1 MSLPAFS
8 VRNPVFANM
17 ITIFVVVAGLYV
29 TLTMLN
35 REVFPTT
42 DLNLVV
48 IRTVYPD
55 ASASEVEDL
64 ITNPIEE
71 AIREVEEIDEYTS
84 SSLEGVSYVVV
95 KIDPEARHVDRVI
108 NDIQRK
114 VDLVRNLP
122 SDAEDP
128 VVEALTTSQ
137 PVVNVCIAGT
147 ADEAHLRA
155 YADRLKIRLERI
167 DGVSSVVRTGWREE
181 EFSVTLDPGKL
192 AAFEVSFDDVTAA
205 LARQNVNLPGGKI
218 PDGPREILVR
228 TIGKFHDAERIAD
241 VVVRSNPDGQRIRV
255 RDIGEVKRQFAED
268 TSFARADGMRSII
281 LGVKKRDRGDVITVV
296 DTVRQ
301 LVADEQ
307 ALLPGDIQLIL
318 VDDASYYVKRRLNV
332 LLNNGWVG
340 LTLVVIFLFL
350 FLNARVAV
358 YTAFGIPFA
367 FLAAMLAMA
376 YFGLTINLMTM
387 FGLIIV
393 LGMVVDDA
401 IIVGE
406 NVARRLELGEDP
418 LIAASEGATEVMRPV
433 ISTVLTSIAAF
444 LPLIFAPDLYGK
456 YLSWLVYVVVLALC
470 ASLLECL
477 VILPSHLAGSMKKLE
492 IHGGHYHERKH
503 RLMRWLQSLYRVTMI
518 PALRYRYVFLL
529 LTTLFFGGLV
539 TYAVKHLKIDI
550 FPEDMIDI
558 FYVRMKAP
566 QGTSLEHTDMLAGQ
580 LLDIV
585 NGLPTTELEHVVT
598 HVGRH
603 ISFDNSGQNTGT
615 HLAQLVVHLTP
626 QERRERLTQRIIEE
640 VRGRVAMVEG
650 IDRIEIES
658 VKPGPPAGRPLEV
671 KISGPDLAVSAR
683 IADEVKDFLGR
694 VAGVYDIQDD
704 LEEGK
709 EEIQVIVDE
718 AEAARLGLRVNLVAG
733 TVYAAFR
740 GAEATLVREG
750 REEIK
755 VRVRLPEALRTV
767 ERLESLQVRNDHGR
781 LIDLRRVAR
790 FERER
795 GLPAIYHY
803 NADRVVTVGASV
815 NTEIVSST
823 EVNFQLERAFS
834 GLSQQYPGYALI
846 PSGEWKETR
855 KIIEFMKVAF
865 VVASLLIYTIMVV
878 QFTSFTQPLYVM
890 VSIPLGLVGVAL
902 ALVLHGKPLSMMALM
917 GVVGLGG
924 VVVNDAI
931 VLVTFI
937 NNRIRQGMSVFD
949 AVLEGG
955 VTRLRPILM
964 TSVTTIAGLMPTI
977 YGWGGYEP
985 FIVPAAIAL
994 AYGLLFAT
1002 FLTLAVVPVLYLVG
1016 EDVRKLFGI
1025 VRTTPTT
1032 GPAMA
1037 KPGVSRVMGVGR

>member
-17 ITIFVVVAGLYV
+17 ITIFVLVAGLYV
-29 TLTMLN
+29 TFNTLN

-48 IRTVYPD
+48 IRTLYPD
-55 ASASEVEDL
+55 ASAIEVEDL

-71 AIREVEEIDEYTS
+71 AIREVEEIDEFTS
-84 SSLEGVSYVVV
+84 SSLEGISYVVV
-95 KIDPEARHVDRVI
+95 KIDLEARNVDRVI

-114 VDLVRNLP
+114 VDLVRDLP
-122 SDAEDP
+122 ADAEDP

-137 PVVNVCIAGT
+137 PVINVCVAGT
-147 ADEAHLRA
+147 ASESDLRV
-155 YADRLKIRLERI
+155 YADRLKIRIERI
-167 DGVSSVVRTGWREE
+167 EGVSSVVRTGWRDE
-181 EFSVTLDPGKL
+181 EFSVTLDPEKL
-192 AAFEVSFDDVTAA
+192 AAFEVSFDEVSAA

-228 TIGKFHDAERIAD
+228 TIGKFYDAERIAD

-255 RDIGEVKRQFAED
+255 RDLGEVKRQFAED

-281 LGVKKRDRGDVITVV
+281 LGVKKRESGDVITVV
-296 DTVRQ
+296 DSVRE
-301 LVADEQ
+301 LVAAEQ
-307 ALLPGDIQLIL
+307 ELLPEDIQLIL
-318 VDDASYYVKRRLNV
+318 VDDSSFYVKRRLNV
-332 LLNNGWVG
+332 LLSNGWVG
-340 LTLVVIFLFL
+340 LTLVVVFLFL
-350 FLNARVAV
+350 FLNARVAI
-358 YTAFGIPFA
+358 YTAFGIPFS
-367 FLAAMLAMA
+367 FLATFLAMA
-376 YFGLTINLMTM
+376 YFGITINLMTM

-406 NVARRLELGEDP
+406 NVARRLELGQDP
-418 LIAASEGATEVMRPV
+418 MTAASEGATEVMAPV

-444 LPLIFAPDLYGK
+444 LPLVFAPDLYGK
-456 YLSWLVYVVVLALC
+456 YLSWLVYVVVLSLS

-477 VILPSHLAGSMKKLE
+477 LVLPSHLAGSVKKLE
-492 IHGGHYHERKH
+492 AHGGHYHERKH
-503 RLMRWLQSLYRVTMI
+503 RLMRSLQHLYRVTMA
-518 PALRYRYVFLL
+518 PALRHRYVFIL
-529 LTTLFFGGLV
+529 LTSLFFGGLV
-539 TYAVKHLKIDI
+539 TYSVKHLRLDI

-566 QGTSLEHTDMLAGQ
+566 QGTSLEHTDELAGR
-580 LLDIV
+580 LRDIV
-585 NGLPTTELEHVVT
+585 GELPATELEHAVT

-603 ISFDNSGQNTGT
+603 ISFDNSGQNNGT
-615 HLAQLVVHLTP
+615 HLAQLVVYLTP
-626 QERRERLTQRIIEE
+626 QETRERMTQRIMDEM
-640 VRGRVAMVEG
+640 RTKMATVEG
-650 IDRIEIES
+650 IERIEIES

-671 KISGPDLAVSAR
+671 KISGPDLAVSAK
-683 IADEVKDFLGR
+683 IAAEIKAYLAGIE
-694 VAGVYDIQDD
+694 GVYDVLDD

-709 EEIQVIVDE
+709 DEIQVVVDE
-718 AEAARLGLRVNLVAG
+718 AEATRLGLRVNQVAE

-750 REEIK
+750 REEVK
-755 VRVRLPEALRTV
+755 VLVRLPEELRTE
-767 ERLESLQVRNDHGR
+767 ERLEALQVRNDFGR
-781 LIDLRRVAR
+781 LIDLKRVAR

-795 GLPAIYHY
+795 GLPAIFHY
-803 NADRVVTVGASV
+803 NADRVVTVSASV
-815 NTEIVSST
+815 NTEIISST
-823 EVNFQLERAFS
+823 EVNFRLEKAFA
-834 GLSQQYPGYALI
+834 GTSQRYPGYSLV

-855 KIIEFMKVAF
+855 KIIEFMKLAF
-865 VVASLLIYTIMVV
+865 VVASLLIYAIMVV
-878 QFTSFTQPLYVM
+878 QFNSFTQPLYVM
-890 VSIPLGLVGVAL
+890 TSIPLGLIGVAI
-902 ALVLHGKPLSMMALM
+902 ALVLHDKPVSMMALM

-937 NNRIRQGMSVFD
+937 NNRMREGMSVFD

-955 VTRLRPILM
+955 ITRLRPILM
-964 TSVTTIAGLMPTI
+964 TSVTTIAGLLPTI

-1016 EDVRKLFGI
+1016 EDVRRLFRRG
-1025 VRTTPTT
+1025 
-1032 GPAMA
+1032 
-1037 KPGVSRVMGVGR
+1037 

>member
-17 ITIFVVVAGLYV
+17 ITIFVLVAGLYV
-29 TLTMLN
+29 TFNTLN

-48 IRTVYPD
+48 IRTLYPD
-55 ASASEVEDL
+55 ASAIEVEDL

-71 AIREVEEIDEYTS
+71 AIREVEEIDEFTS
-84 SSLEGVSYVVV
+84 SSLEGISYVVV
-95 KIDPEARHVDRVI
+95 KIDLEARNVDRVI

-114 VDLVRNLP
+114 VDLVRDLP
-122 SDAEDP
+122 ADAEDP

-137 PVVNVCIAGT
+137 PVINVCVAGT
-147 ADEAHLRA
+147 ASESDLRV
-155 YADRLKIRLERI
+155 YADRLKIRIERI
-167 DGVSSVVRTGWREE
+167 EGVSSVVRTGWRDE
-181 EFSVTLDPGKL
+181 EFSVTLDPEKL
-192 AAFEVSFDDVTAA
+192 AAFEVSFDEVSAA

-228 TIGKFHDAERIAD
+228 TIGKFYDAERIAD

-255 RDIGEVKRQFAED
+255 RDLGEVKRQFAED

-281 LGVKKRDRGDVITVV
+281 LGVKKRESGDVITVV
-296 DTVRQ
+296 DTVRE
-301 LVADEQ
+301 LVAAEQ
-307 ALLPGDIQLIL
+307 ELLPEDIQLIL
-318 VDDASYYVKRRLNV
+318 VDDSSFYVKRRLNV
-332 LLNNGWVG
+332 LLSNGWVG
-340 LTLVVIFLFL
+340 LTLVVVFLFL
-350 FLNARVAV
+350 FLNARVAI
-358 YTAFGIPFA
+358 YTAFGIPFS
-367 FLAAMLAMA
+367 FLATFLAMA
-376 YFGLTINLMTM
+376 YFGITINLMTM

-406 NVARRLELGEDP
+406 NVARRLELGQDP
-418 LIAASEGATEVMRPV
+418 MTAASEGATEVMAPV

-444 LPLIFAPDLYGK
+444 LPLVFAPDLYGK
-456 YLSWLVYVVVLALC
+456 YLSWLVYVVVLSLS

-477 VILPSHLAGSMKKLE
+477 LVLPSHLAGSVKKLE
-492 IHGGHYHERKH
+492 AHGGHYHERKH
-503 RLMRWLQSLYRVTMI
+503 LLMRSLQNLYRMTMA
-518 PALRYRYVFLL
+518 PALRHRYVFIL

-539 TYAVKHLKIDI
+539 TYSVKHLRLDI

-566 QGTSLEHTDMLAGQ
+566 QGTSLEHTDELAGR
-580 LLDIV
+580 LRDIV
-585 NGLPTTELEHVVT
+585 GELPATELEHAVT

-603 ISFDNSGQNTGT
+603 ISFDNSGQNNGT
-615 HLAQLVVHLTP
+615 HLAQLVVYLTP
-626 QERRERLTQRIIEE
+626 QETRERMTQRIMDEM
-640 VRGRVAMVEG
+640 RTKMAAVEG
-650 IDRIEIES
+650 IERIEIES

-671 KISGPDLAVSAR
+671 KISGPDLAVSAE
-683 IADEVKDFLGR
+683 IAAEIKAYLAGIE
-694 VAGVYDIQDD
+694 GVYDVLDD

-709 EEIQVIVDE
+709 DEIQVVVDE
-718 AEAARLGLRVNLVAG
+718 AEATRLGLRVNQVAE

-750 REEIK
+750 REEVK
-755 VRVRLPEALRTV
+755 VLVRLPEELRTE
-767 ERLESLQVRNDHGR
+767 ERLEALQVRNDFGR
-781 LIDLRRVAR
+781 LIDLKRVAR

-795 GLPAIYHY
+795 GLPAIFHY
-803 NADRVVTVGASV
+803 NADRVVTVSASV
-815 NTEIVSST
+815 NTEIISST
-823 EVNFQLERAFS
+823 EVNFRLEKAFA
-834 GLSQQYPGYALI
+834 GTSQRYPGYSLV

-855 KIIEFMKVAF
+855 KIIEFMKLAF
-865 VVASLLIYTIMVV
+865 VVASLLIYAIMVV
-878 QFTSFTQPLYVM
+878 QFNSFTQPLYVM
-890 VSIPLGLVGVAL
+890 TSIPLGLIGVAI
-902 ALVLHGKPLSMMALM
+902 ALVLHDKPVSMMALM

-937 NNRIRQGMSVFD
+937 NNRMREGMSVFD

-955 VTRLRPILM
+955 ITRLRPILM
-964 TSVTTIAGLMPTI
+964 TSVTTIAGLLPTI

-1016 EDVRKLFGI
+1016 EDVRRLFRRG
-1025 VRTTPTT
+1025 
-1032 GPAMA
+1032 
-1037 KPGVSRVMGVGR
+1037 

>member
-17 ITIFVVVAGLYV
+17 ITIFVLVAGLYV
-29 TLTMLN
+29 TFNTLN

-48 IRTVYPD
+48 IRTLYPD
-55 ASASEVEDL
+55 ASAIEVEDL

-71 AIREVEEIDEYTS
+71 AIREVEEIDEFTS
-84 SSLEGVSYVVV
+84 SSLEGISYVVV
-95 KIDPEARHVDRVI
+95 KIDLEARNVDRVI

-114 VDLVRNLP
+114 VDLVRDLP
-122 SDAEDP
+122 ADAEDP

-137 PVVNVCIAGT
+137 PVINVCVAGT
-147 ADEAHLRA
+147 ASESDLRV
-155 YADRLKIRLERI
+155 YADRLKIRIERI
-167 DGVSSVVRTGWREE
+167 EGVSSVVRTGWRDE
-181 EFSVTLDPGKL
+181 EFSVTLDPEKL
-192 AAFEVSFDDVTAA
+192 AAFEVSFDEVSAA

-228 TIGKFHDAERIAD
+228 TIGKFYDAERIAD

-255 RDIGEVKRQFAED
+255 RDLGEVKRQFAED

-281 LGVKKRDRGDVITVV
+281 LGVKKRESGDVITVV
-296 DTVRQ
+296 DTVRE
-301 LVADEQ
+301 LVAAEQ
-307 ALLPGDIQLIL
+307 ELLPEDIQLIL
-318 VDDASYYVKRRLNV
+318 VDDSSFYVKRRLNV
-332 LLNNGWVG
+332 LLSNGWVG
-340 LTLVVIFLFL
+340 LTLVVVFLFL
-350 FLNARVAV
+350 FLNARVAI
-358 YTAFGIPFA
+358 YTAFGIPFS
-367 FLAAMLAMA
+367 FLATFLAMA
-376 YFGLTINLMTM
+376 YFGITINLMTM

-406 NVARRLELGEDP
+406 NVARRLELGQDP
-418 LIAASEGATEVMRPV
+418 MTAASEGATEVMAPV

-444 LPLIFAPDLYGK
+444 LPLVFAPDLYGK
-456 YLSWLVYVVVLALC
+456 YLSWLVYVVVLSLS

-477 VILPSHLAGSMKKLE
+477 LVLPSHLAGSVKKLE
-492 IHGGHYHERKH
+492 AHGGHYHERKH
-503 RLMRWLQSLYRVTMI
+503 LLMRSLQNLYRMTMA
-518 PALRYRYVFLL
+518 PALRHRYVFIL

-539 TYAVKHLKIDI
+539 TYSVKHLRLDI

-566 QGTSLEHTDMLAGQ
+566 QGTSLEHTDELAGR
-580 LLDIV
+580 LRDIV
-585 NGLPTTELEHVVT
+585 GELPATELEHAVT

-603 ISFDNSGQNTGT
+603 ISFDNSGQNNGT
-615 HLAQLVVHLTP
+615 HLAQLVVYLTP
-626 QERRERLTQRIIEE
+626 QETRERMTQRIMDEM
-640 VRGRVAMVEG
+640 RTKMATVEG
-650 IDRIEIES
+650 IERIEIES

-671 KISGPDLAVSAR
+671 KISGPDLAVSAK
-683 IADEVKDFLGR
+683 IAAEIKAYLAGIE
-694 VAGVYDIQDD
+694 GVYDVLDD

-709 EEIQVIVDE
+709 DEIQVVVDE
-718 AEAARLGLRVNLVAG
+718 AEATRLGLRVNQVAE

-750 REEIK
+750 REEVK
-755 VRVRLPEALRTV
+755 VLVRLPEELRTE
-767 ERLESLQVRNDHGR
+767 ERLEALQVRNDFGR
-781 LIDLRRVAR
+781 LIDLKRVAR

-795 GLPAIYHY
+795 GLPAIFHY
-803 NADRVVTVGASV
+803 NADRVVTVSASV
-815 NTEIVSST
+815 NTEIISST
-823 EVNFQLERAFS
+823 EVNFRLEKAFA
-834 GLSQQYPGYALI
+834 GTSQRYPGYSLV

-855 KIIEFMKVAF
+855 KIIEFMKLAF
-865 VVASLLIYTIMVV
+865 VVASLLIYAIMVV
-878 QFTSFTQPLYVM
+878 QFNSFTQPLYVM
-890 VSIPLGLVGVAL
+890 TSIPLGLIGVAI
-902 ALVLHGKPLSMMALM
+902 ALVLHDKPVSMMALM

-937 NNRIRQGMSVFD
+937 NNRMREGMSVFD

-955 VTRLRPILM
+955 ITRLRPILM
-964 TSVTTIAGLMPTI
+964 TSVTTIAGLLPTI

-1016 EDVRKLFGI
+1016 EDVRRLFRRG
-1025 VRTTPTT
+1025 
-1032 GPAMA
+1032 
-1037 KPGVSRVMGVGR
+1037 